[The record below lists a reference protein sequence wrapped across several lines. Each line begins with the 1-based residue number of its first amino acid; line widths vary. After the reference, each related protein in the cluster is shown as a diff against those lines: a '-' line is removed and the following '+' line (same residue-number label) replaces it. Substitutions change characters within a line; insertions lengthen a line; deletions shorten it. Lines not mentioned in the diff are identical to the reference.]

1 MNSVGQEVFI
11 EDDTHARCFDSLAV
25 SNNIRY
31 FYHISSRWLHGLYLG
46 RNTFWYSSLK
56 IPRDSRAC
64 RWDSYIAVTILPSL
78 QGGSGEPTI
87 KLKRNEIQYEN
98 RYASFR
104 PLFPPSP
111 PCSIGDLSV

>member
-56 IPRDSRAC
+56 IPRDSAC
-64 RWDSYIAVTILPSL
+64 RSDSYIAVTILP
-78 QGGSGEPTI
+78 E
-87 KLKRNEIQYEN
+87 
-98 RYASFR
+98 
-104 PLFPPSP
+104 
-111 PCSIGDLSV
+111 SIGWLGRTNDQA